1 MHARSRGHLRK
12 GVEVME
18 SMKDKV
24 AIVGMGCTR
33 FGENWSRSVDDLI
46 VDAAYEAYQD
56 AGINQK
62 DIQAAWFGTTRLITG
77 ENLAGVLK
85 FDYIPVTRVENLC
98 ATASDALRNAAFAIA
113 AGVYDIVLVVGADKL
128 KDLGTGGLDSAE
140 IQPTARIDYPG
151 AAPAHF
157 FARLATRYMSHYG
170 LTYEELKR
178 ALSKIAVK
186 NHHNGSLNPK
196 AHFQREI
203 TLDQAMKAPTISWPL
218 GLFDACGVSDG
229 AAAAILTRADLAKSF
244 RDDYVLIKGLGLAT
258 GARQG
263 FILDDCEM
271 VHMEET
277 IRASRQA
284 FQMAGIRNPF
294 EEIDLAEVH
303 DCFTITEMVIY
314 EDLGFCPRGKAR
326 NYIEDGTFELNGK
339 LAVNPDGGLKCFGH
353 PLGATGLRM
362 VYEIYKQMQGKAGAR
377 QRRNPRL
384 GMTHNHGMNPGSGVG
399 SVTILGQ
406 RD

>member
-1 MHARSRGHLRK
+1 
-12 GVEVME
+12 ME
-18 SMKDKV
+18 SIKDKV
-24 AIVGMGCTR
+24 AIVGMGCTK
-33 FGENWSRSVDDLI
+33 FGENWDKSVDDLI

-56 AGINQK
+56 AGIEQK

-77 ENLAGVLK
+77 ESLAGVLK

-98 ATASDALRNAAFAIA
+98 ATASDALRNAAFAVA
-113 AGVYDIVLVVGADKL
+113 AGVYDLVLVVGADKL
-128 KDLGTGGLDSAE
+128 KDLGMGGLDSAE
-140 IQPTARIDYPG
+140 IQPTARVDYPG
-151 AAPAHF
+151 SAPAHF
-157 FARLATRYMSHYG
+157 FARMATSYMHRYG
-170 LTYEELKR
+170 LTFEEMKR
-178 ALSKIAVK
+178 TLGKISVK

-203 TLDQAMKAPTISWPL
+203 TLDQAMSAPRISWPL

-229 AAAAILTRADLAKSF
+229 AAAAILTRADLARNF
-244 RDDYVLIKGLGLAT
+244 RDDYVLIKGMGLAT

-263 FILDDCEM
+263 FLQDDCDM

-277 IRASRQA
+277 LRASRQA
-284 FQMAGIRNPF
+284 FDMAGIKNAL

-314 EDLGFCPRGKAR
+314 EDLGLSPRGKAR
-326 NYIEDGTFELNGK
+326 EHIEAGMFELDGK

-362 VYEIYKQMQGKAGAR
+362 VYEIYKQMQGKAGPR
-377 QRRNPRL
+377 QRRNPTI